1 MAAMRMFS
9 GQRLMGGSGLTLPVL
24 KRTRS
29 LMNACLPSIIP
40 ASFPSPTMRS
50 HMRSAPMWAQRMG
63 LLGVPLRLIVR
74 ARWSQINGKIVK
86 PPVLWSNL
94 FI

>member
-1 MAAMRMFS
+1 
-9 GQRLMGGSGLTLPVL
+9 MGGSGQTLPVL

-29 LMNACLPSIIP
+29 LMNACPPSIIP
-40 ASFPSPTMRS
+40 ASFPSPTMRL

-74 ARWSQINGKIVK
+74 ARLSQINGKIVR
-86 PPVLWSNL
+86 PPVLRSNL
-94 FI
+94 FIEMCRYLSLFMG

>member
-63 LLGVPLRLIVR
+63 LLGVPLID
-74 ARWSQINGKIVK
+74 SEGKVATMIDTRTMGE
-86 PPVLWSNL
+86 LWPKY
-94 FI
+94 FV